1 MKAKFFVVA
10 AAAAA
15 CAAASAAESIVIDGV
30 KQHWPWNNKVDVTY
44 TIAADNAEKRV
55 GKVTITAEI
64 EGRTYTVY
72 DGAFQENIA
81 PGRHTVTWEN
91 APAGVK
97 SDSCRMT
104 AVFDS
109 AVVPEGDDY
118 MIVNLVDGSVEYEG
132 LFSNETEV
140 AGVSGQ
146 ELSNAR
152 YNVDKYKTTHMA
164 FRKVPKGTYK
174 ATRGTSAFT
183 EWTTDKDYYIALF
196 CWTNAQYG
204 YVIKNTDGTDA
215 TPWDNFELRG
225 RNWKVSDIRGN
236 TGNNTTPTVYAS
248 ATAAI
253 KAGTWYPLSLL
264 NAKTG
269 MTFDIPTEL
278 MHEIA
283 CRAGT
288 ETTYFWGSDVS
299 LAREY
304 AIYSGDSLANSG
316 TGSAALVGMKK
327 PNNWGLYDMVGNQWQ
342 WCKTYYGD
350 GTPSDIFTPGS
361 GGNTRLWKVRGQ
373 HMGAANTAMACA
385 QVSQDY
391 VVKTTV
397 GKNTYNPASYGFRA
411 AYIVPN
417 AEEPSAE

>member
-1 MKAKFFVVA
+1 MKAKQFGLA
-10 AAAAA
+10 AVLAL
-15 CAAASAAESIVIDGV
+15 CAAVASAVEITVGSV
-30 KQHWPWNNKVDVTY
+30 KQRWPWNDKVDVAY
-44 TIAADNAEKRV
+44 NISGAIPKAAV
-55 GKVTITAEI
+55 GRIVITAVI
-64 EGRTYTVY
+64 EGKEYAVY
-72 DGAFQENIA
+72 DSGIVNEGVFS
-81 PGRHTVTWEN
+81 GSHVYTWEN
-91 APAGVK
+91 APEGVK
-97 SDSCRMT
+97 SGNCTMT
-104 AVFDS
+104 ATFEWEP
-109 AVVPEGDDY
+109 VPEGDDY
-118 MIVNLVDGSVEYEG
+118 MVVNLVDGSVEYEG

-215 TPWDNFELRG
+215 TPWSNYELRG
-225 RNWKVSDIRGN
+225 RNWKIIDTRGN
-236 TGNNTTPTVYAS
+236 TANNSTPTVYAN
-248 ATAAI
+248 AEAAI
-253 KAGTWYPLSLL
+253 AAKTWQPLSLL

-288 ETTYFWGSDVS
+288 ETTYFWGADLST
-299 LAREY
+299 ARMY
-304 AIYSGDSLANSG
+304 AVYSGDILADTG
-316 TGSAALVGMKK
+316 TGSAACVGMKR
-327 PNNWGLYDMVGNQWQ
+327 PNAWGLYDMVGNQWQ
-342 WCKTYYGD
+342 WCKTYRGE
-350 GTPSDIFTPGS
+350 GVPSDIFTPGS
-361 GGNTRLWKVRGQ
+361 GGSSNLWKVRGQ
-373 HMGAANTAMACA
+373 HMGADGTGMACTS
-385 QVSQDY
+385 VSQAY
-391 VVKTTV
+391 VIKTGT
-397 GKNTYNPASYGFRA
+397 NSAASYGFRA

-417 AEEPSAE
+417 AEEPNAE